1 MKKYVCQL
9 DVRCHKGDAQVYTN
23 CIAVLVTN
31 NFELARNTTLDRL
44 KKLHENL
51 FKNISPYLTIANQK
65 VFSWKRSC

>member
-44 KKLHENL
+44 KSSMKIYSKIYPH
-51 FKNISPYLTIANQK
+51 T
-65 VFSWKRSC
+65 